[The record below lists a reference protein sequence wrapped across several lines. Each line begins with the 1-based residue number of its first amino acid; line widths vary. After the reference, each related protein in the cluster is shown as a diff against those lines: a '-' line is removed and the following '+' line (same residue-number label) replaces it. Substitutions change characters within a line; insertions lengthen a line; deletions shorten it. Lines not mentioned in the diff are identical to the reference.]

1 MPYVDADMDA
11 WMWMHGCELADGYV
25 PIYGST
31 EVRKCRSTEADVPMP
46 MQMCRCQCADDNAFN
61 MDVPV
66 DAFVMWMWIW
76 MRMWMCGLLIDFDA
90 KRFNAAAAVFQ
101 GKFSCGIKHCV

>member
-1 MPYVDADMDA
+1 MPMPYVDADMDA

-46 MQMCRCQCADDNAFN
+46 MRRTNA
-61 MDVPV
+61 DVP
-66 DAFVMWMWIW
+66 MP
-76 MRMWMCGLLIDFDA
+76 MR
-90 KRFNAAAAVFQ
+90 
-101 GKFSCGIKHCV
+101 